1 LPWDSV
7 KAARP
12 RPIENRNSMRND
24 RMPYYLY
31 LCDQKISGPFSE
43 KSEAWTSA
51 SERGLIAVIPSWEED
66 PPRRSL
72 QLNCSIRPV

>member
-1 LPWDSV
+1 
-7 KAARP
+7 
-12 RPIENRNSMRND
+12 
-24 RMPYYLY
+24 MPYYLY